1 MCFEEKEGKFIAMH
15 NAISQ
20 NKRDANVIKIKL
32 QPIVPHCYGDHTK
45 CGEWCRHLND

>member
-20 NKRDANVIKIKL
+20 NKGDVNAIKMK
-32 QPIVPHCYGDHTK
+32 QQAIVPHCYGDYTK
-45 CGEWCRHLND
+45 SEE